1 MKVWDRGITGRVN
14 EKYAGG
20 MRVNYSKKI
29 SIKARLTLFAA
40 ITLLSVLI
48 LSISVVMSIY
58 SMAAIANAIHEHPM
72 QVSNAAAFAQISEL
86 RMNKAINN
94 ALMATNQYDVNQAV
108 NLYDLEEAKV
118 YQNMDIVKRLILG
131 DAGSKLE
138 SDTRKNFMAWSGL
151 IGQEFR
157 LIKEGNQ
164 TAALE
169 PLVNE
174 SNLQLKQL
182 GLQFDALNQYPRQKA
197 EDLILQY
204 NNQKQWT
211 FFFISGMLLAVFAI
225 ILTSTFLL
233 IKSVMTSINLL
244 KDNMAEIVSL
254 GRISKKETF
263 GNDEITV
270 MHRHFNIMLDL
281 LQSQLWQREGQNLL
295 RAQLARDLTLEE
307 ISSRAVNFLASYVD
321 AGAGVLYLRDK
332 DAKILR
338 QHASFA
344 LVDREELFKEY
355 QWGEGVVGQVAQQS
369 SPILLKN
376 ISRKEGVIQTGITSE
391 PPLNTY
397 TAPVIYEQE
406 VFGVIEFASHEPIDT
421 LKQEFLNLSC
431 TILAAHIFSSRQK
444 EEIADLLTQTQE
456 ANAKLTTQ
464 SLELEALNR
473 ELEEEQRQ
481 LEIHANELQQYNFE
495 VKAKNSELESIQRA
509 LLEESEQI
517 AHANHYKSE
526 FLTNMSHELRTPLNS
541 IILLSKMLGKNK
553 QQNLSEEDLKKTA
566 IIFAAGNELL
576 KLINNILDLSK
587 IESGKLEVY
596 RETFKTQ
603 EFVQS
608 YKDKF
613 EALAAEKGLT
623 FVVRDEMQSRLSTDS
638 GKLNQVITNLLANAF
653 KFTAQGEVE
662 LSVAASG
669 IEEFP
674 LKFEVRD
681 TGIGI
686 PADQQQTIFEQF
698 RQVDGTI
705 SRHYGGTG
713 LGLSISKSLVELLG
727 GKIELTSQE
736 GVGSTFTVLLPADQ
750 DALHPIPRAK
760 QIIPPIQVEDDRNQ
774 LQDGDNI
781 ILVIEDDAYFCEKLK
796 DYINQTGFKMLRALT
811 GQAGLSMAQ
820 DYKLVGII
828 LDLGLPDINGAE
840 VLQRLKS
847 NAQTR
852 SIPVHIL
859 SVEDSEE
866 HYSLQRQGAVGFTTK
881 SPEELE
887 DIQEVMSTILRV
899 AEKKP
904 KYLLIVEDR
913 EEEREALF
921 ELINNGYVK
930 VKGVAT
936 ATEAMRELGTG
947 QYDALVLDLF
957 LEEGSGWEVCRFV
970 KDNQLSIPVIIYTAK
985 ELKEWETREL
995 EKYSDSIVVKT
1006 AYSQGR
1012 LLEEVSLFLH
1022 KVAKVRTMGAL
1033 DEGVEDNF
1041 KGKKVLIC
1049 DDDAKNMFS
1058 LSCLIEESGATVIEA
1073 YNGQEALDAL
1083 KLEPNVDL
1091 ILMDIMMPVLNGL
1104 EAIKKIREDKILLD
1118 IPIIAI
1124 TAKAMK
1130 GNKEVFLGAGAND
1143 YISKPID
1150 YDILEKLLKVWL
1162 GRKQ

>member
-1 MKVWDRGITGRVN
+1 MS
-14 EKYAGG
+14 
-20 MRVNYSKKI
+20 VNYLNRI
-29 SIKARLTLFAA
+29 SIKARLTWFAA
-40 ITLLSVLI
+40 ITLLLMLI
-48 LSISVVMSIY
+48 LSISVVISING
-58 SMAAIANAIHEHPM
+58 MAAIANAINEHPM
-72 QVSNAAAFAQISEL
+72 EVSNAASSAEIAEL
-86 RMNKAINN
+86 RMNNAVNN
-94 ALMATNQYDVNQAV
+94 AIMATNQYDMNQAV
-108 NLYDLEEAKV
+108 NLYNLEEAKF
-118 YQNMDIVKRLILG
+118 YQEMDIVKKLITG
-131 DAGSKLE
+131 DAGAKLE
-138 SDTRKNFMAWSGL
+138 SDTRQELRAWSS
-151 IGQEFR
+151 IIDQEFR

-164 TAALE
+164 KATLE

-174 SNLQLKQL
+174 ANLQFKQL
-182 GLQFDALNQYPRQKA
+182 GLQFDALNQYELHKA
-197 EDLILQY
+197 DNLVLEY

-211 FFFISGMLLAVFAI
+211 LLFIIGMFLSIFAI

-244 KDNMAEIVSL
+244 KNNMAEIASA
-254 GRISKKETF
+254 GCISKEEPS
-263 GNDEITV
+263 GNDEISV
-270 MHRHFNIMLDL
+270 MHRYFNIMLDL
-281 LQSQLWQREGQNLL
+281 LQSQLWQREGQNQLQD
-295 RAQLARDLTLEE
+295 QLAGDLPLAE
-307 ISSRAVNFLASYVD
+307 ISSRAVNFLASYAD

-344 LVDREELFKEY
+344 LVDREGLFKEY
-355 QWGEGVVGQVAQQS
+355 QWGEGVVGQVAQQA

-376 ISRKEGVIQTGITSE
+376 ISRKEGVIQSGLTSE

-397 TAPVIYEQE
+397 TAPIIYERE
-406 VFGVIEFASHEPIDT
+406 VFGVIEVASHEPIDT

-431 TILAAHIFSSRQK
+431 TILAASIFSSWKK
-444 EEIADLLTQTQE
+444 EEVADLLTQSEE

-464 SLELEALNR
+464 SIELEALSR
-473 ELEEEQRQ
+473 ELEEGQRQ
-481 LEIHANELQQYNFE
+481 LEIHTQELQQYNFE
-495 VKAKNSELESIQRA
+495 VKAKNNELESIQRA
-509 LLEESEQI
+509 LLEKSEQI
-517 AHANHYKSE
+517 SQANYYKSE
-526 FLTNMSHELRTPLNS
+526 FLSNMSHELRTPLNS

-553 QQNLSEEDLKKTA
+553 QQNLSEEDLKKMT

-576 KLINNILDLSK
+576 ELINNILDLSK
-587 IESGKLEVY
+587 IESGKMEVY

-603 EFVQS
+603 DFVQA

-613 EALAAEKGLT
+613 EVLAAEKGLT
-623 FVVRDEMQSRLSTDS
+623 FVVQDKIQRTLSTDS

-653 KFTAQGEVE
+653 KFTAQGKIE

-669 IEEFP
+669 IEKFP
-674 LKFEVRD
+674 FKFEVRD

-698 RQVDGTI
+698 RQVDGTV
-705 SRHYGGTG
+705 SRNYGGTG

-736 GVGSTFTVLLPADQ
+736 GVGSVFTVLLPAEQ
-750 DALHPIPRAK
+750 DAFHPISRAK
-760 QIIPPIQVEDDRNQ
+760 QLVSSIQVEDDRNQ
-774 LQDGDNI
+774 LQDGDGI
-781 ILVIEDDAYFCEKLK
+781 ILVIEDDAYFCEKLR
-796 DYINQTGFKMLRALT
+796 DYINQMGFKMLRALT
-811 GQAGLSMAQ
+811 GQAGLSMAR
-820 DYKLVGII
+820 DYKLMGII

-840 VLQRLKS
+840 VLHCLKS

-859 SVEDSEE
+859 SVEDSTE
-866 HYSLQRQGAVGFTTK
+866 HYSLHRQGAVGFTTK
-881 SPEELE
+881 SPAGLE

-930 VKGVAT
+930 AKGVAT
-936 ATEAMRELGTG
+936 ATEAMRELSTG
-947 QYDALVLDLF
+947 LYDALVLDLF

-970 KDNQLSIPVIIYTAK
+970 KDNQLTIPVIVYTAK
-985 ELKEWETREL
+985 ELREWETHEL
-995 EKYSDSIVVKT
+995 EKYSDSIVIKT

-1022 KVAKVRTMGAL
+1022 KVAKVRTIATL
-1033 DEGVEDNF
+1033 DEGVEGNF

-1083 KLEPNVDL
+1083 KIEPKVDL
-1091 ILMDIMMPVLNGL
+1091 ILMDIMMPVMNGI
-1104 EAIKKIREDKILLD
+1104 EAIKEIREDKNLTN

-1130 GNKEVFLGAGAND
+1130 GDKEVFLGAGAND

-1150 YDILEKLLKVWL
+1150 YDILEKIIKSMV
-1162 GRKQ
+1162 G

>member
-1 MKVWDRGITGRVN
+1 M
-14 EKYAGG
+14 
-20 MRVNYSKKI
+20 NYINKI

-40 ITLLSVLI
+40 IILLSVLI
-48 LSISVVMSIY
+48 LSIGVVVSINR
-58 SMAAIANAIHEHPM
+58 MAVIANSIQEHPM
-72 QVSNAAAFAQISEL
+72 QVSNAAASAQISEL
-86 RMNKAINN
+86 RMNRAINN
-94 ALMATNQYDVNQAV
+94 ALLATNQYDINQAS
-108 NLYDLEEAKV
+108 NNYNLEEAKV
-118 YQNMDIVKRLILG
+118 YQNLDIVKKLILG

-138 SDTRKNFMAWSGL
+138 SDTRQNFLAWSDM
-151 IGQEFR
+151 IDQEFR

-164 TAALE
+164 TVALNS
-169 PLVNE
+169 LVNE
-174 SNLQLKQL
+174 SNLRFKQL
-182 GLQFDALNQYPRQKA
+182 GLQFDALNQYARQKA
-197 EDLILQY
+197 DDFILQY

-211 FFFISGMLLAVFAI
+211 FFFMSGMLLVLFAI
-225 ILTSTFLL
+225 ILTTTFLL
-233 IKSVMTSINLL
+233 INSVMTSINSL
-244 KDNMAEIVSL
+244 KDNMAEITSS
-254 GRISKKETF
+254 GHISKQEPF
-263 GNDEITV
+263 GNTEISE
-270 MHRHFNIMLDL
+270 MHRNFNIMLDR
-281 LQSQLWQREGQNLL
+281 LQSQLWQREGQNRLQD
-295 RAQLARDLTLEE
+295 QLAGDLTLAE
-307 ISSRAVNFLASYVD
+307 ISSRALEFLAPYVD

-338 QHASFA
+338 QSAAYA
-344 LVDREELFKEY
+344 LVEREELGKEY
-355 QWGEGVVGQVAQQS
+355 HWGEGIIGQVAQQA

-376 ISRKEGVIQTGITSE
+376 IRRTESIIETGITSE

-397 TAPVIYEQE
+397 SVPVIYEQG
-406 VFGVIEFASHEPIDT
+406 VFGVLEVASHEPIDT
-421 LKQEFLNLSC
+421 AKQEFLNLSC
-431 TILAAHIFSSRQK
+431 TILANFIFSNRQK
-444 EEIADLLTQTQE
+444 KKIKDLLTQTQE
-456 ANAKLTTQ
+456 ANTKLTTQ
-464 SLELEALNR
+464 SIELEALNR
-473 ELEEEQRQ
+473 ELEEGQRQ
-481 LEIHANELQQYNFE
+481 LEVHANELQQSNYE
-495 VKAKNSELESIQRA
+495 VKAKNNELESIQRA
-509 LLEESEQI
+509 LIKKNEQI
-517 AHANHYKSE
+517 EHANLYKSE
-526 FLTNMSHELRTPLNS
+526 FLANMSHELRTPLNS
-541 IILLSKMLGKNK
+541 IILLSRMLGRNK
-553 QQNLSEEDLKKTA
+553 EENLSSEDLKKTA

-576 KLINNILDLSK
+576 ELINNILDLSK
-587 IESGKLEVY
+587 IESGKLEVH
-596 RETFKTQ
+596 RDFFQTQ

-608 YKDKF
+608 YQDKF
-613 EALAAEKGLT
+613 DAIAAEKGLL
-623 FVVRDEMQSRLSTDS
+623 FSVRDEVQTTIRTDS

-653 KFTAQGEVE
+653 KFTAKGEVE

-669 IEEFP
+669 MEEFP

-686 PADQQQTIFEQF
+686 AVDQQQTVFEQF

-713 LGLSISKSLVELLG
+713 LGLSIAQGLVQLLG

-736 GVGSTFTVLLPADQ
+736 GVGSTFTVLLPADHDDLQ
-750 DALHPIPRAK
+750 PMPRTK
-760 QIIPPIQVEDDRNQ
+760 QIIQPAQVDDDRNN
-774 LQDGDNI
+774 LQDGDKI

-796 DYINQTGFKMLRALT
+796 GYINQMGFKMIVALT

-840 VLQRLKS
+840 VLHRLKN

-859 SVEDSEE
+859 SVEDSQK

-881 SPEELE
+881 SAAGLE
-887 DIQEVMSTILRV
+887 DIQEVMATILRV

-930 VKGVAT
+930 AKGVAT
-936 ATEAMRELGTG
+936 ATEAMRELRTG
-947 QYDALVLDLF
+947 QYDALVLDIF

-970 KDNQLSIPVIIYTAK
+970 KDNQLRLPVIIYTAK

-1022 KVAKVRTMGAL
+1022 KVAKVRMMAAL
-1033 DEGVEDNF
+1033 DAEGENDF

-1058 LSCLIEESGATVIEA
+1058 LSCLIEESGATVIGA

-1083 KLEPNVDL
+1083 KLEPDVDL
-1091 ILMDIMMPVLNGL
+1091 ILMDIMMPVLNGI
-1104 EAIKKIREDKILLD
+1104 ETIKKIRADKVLLD

-1130 GNKEVFLGAGAND
+1130 GDKEVFLGAGAND